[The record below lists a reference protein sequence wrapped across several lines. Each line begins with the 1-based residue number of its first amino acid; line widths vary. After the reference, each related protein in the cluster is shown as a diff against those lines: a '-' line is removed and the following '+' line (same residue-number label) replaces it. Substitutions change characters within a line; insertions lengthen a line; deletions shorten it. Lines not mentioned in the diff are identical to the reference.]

1 IQICM
6 VKAKQAESDMGLV
19 WQLLGE
25 RQPVIALL
33 SAPFP
38 AAFPELHPGQLVTA
52 LKKLGFSEVM
62 EDAFGVELICREYT
76 RLLAEDKGK
85 TFLSSTCPVVV
96 SYVEKYYPQLI
107 GNLAPIV
114 SPMIATGRVVKWQ
127 YNPQAKVV
135 FIGPCVA
142 KIAEAR
148 DEKVTGVIDAV
159 LTFAELKEMFAA
171 KEISPESEE
180 IGQFSGLKPNIG
192 RLFAISGGLLKAAG
206 LYDDIL
212 TNEIINACGRDYSP
226 HILREFAEG
235 NITAK
240 LINLCFCEGCVDG

>member
-1 IQICM
+1 
-6 VKAKQAESDMGLV
+6 
-19 WQLLGE
+19 
-25 RQPVIALL
+25 
-33 SAPFP
+33 
-38 AAFPELHPGQLVTA
+38 
-52 LKKLGFSEVM
+52 
-62 EDAFGVELICREYT
+62 
-76 RLLAEDKGK
+76 
-85 TFLSSTCPVVV
+85 
-96 SYVEKYYPQLI
+96 
-107 GNLAPIV
+107 
-114 SPMIATGRVVKWQ
+114 MIATGRVVKWQ

-180 IGQFSGLKPNIG
+180 IGQFSGPKPNIG

-212 TNEIINACGRDYSP
+212 TNEIINACGGGWQSGRRLPDE
-226 HILREFAEG
+226 LRY
-235 NITAK
+235 
-240 LINLCFCEGCVDG
+240 LRL